1 MSTHNCYVHQHI
13 SSQLC
18 YRYTRL
24 YWRYSI
30 ASRTPRVVYGFLN
43 NPRCLILQIFAKVEI
58 CWWGR
63 RSRASVAALESW
75 WSIAS
80 ERIRLVKGS
89 HSSKDWRLR
98 SWASTTA
105 RMKKTRKGFEVFHYG
120 WFMSIF
126 VIFFY
131 DFQKSL
137 FRLVLHMFASMFCDL
152 DIVMCESCLRLEYL
166 GSWVIGLSLWHN
178 RCHCYPSSQRLILE
192 YNG

>member
-1 MSTHNCYVHQHI
+1 MWLIFSAHLGVFIGVQMSTHNCYVHQHI

-89 HSSKDWRLR
+89 HP
-98 SWASTTA
+98 
-105 RMKKTRKGFEVFHYG
+105 
-120 WFMSIF
+120 
-126 VIFFY
+126 
-131 DFQKSL
+131 
-137 FRLVLHMFASMFCDL
+137 
-152 DIVMCESCLRLEYL
+152 LRLHRVILNTFIDICDPLSYKKNIRRSSLSWKYML
-166 GSWVIGLSLWHN
+166 GFRPLAWLLHF
-178 RCHCYPSSQRLILE
+178 P
-192 YNG
+192 